1 MKSAAAPIPGTA
13 ARALGSDGVAGLDV
27 MTKENEQLG
36 RNINQHIWNER
47 RYEKIPEYYTAD
59 FVSDYSPRIVRKGR
73 DQIVDAVN
81 SAHDTFE
88 GFRETI
94 NQVIADESRI
104 VLHFTITGRQ
114 VKDWGPVPATGK
126 RVKYDEIVIMNVR
139 DGKVCRQTGVL
150 DTLLALQ
157 QLGRIP
163 DPTGVVEKSLASDD

>member
-1 MKSAAAPIPGTA
+1 
-13 ARALGSDGVAGLDV
+13 

-36 RNINQHIWNER
+36 LRINQEIWNDRRFER
-47 RYEKIPEYYTAD
+47 IPDYYTED
-59 FVSDYSPRIVRKGR
+59 FVSDYSPRIVREGR
-73 DQIVDAVN
+73 EQIAEAVN
-81 SAHDTFE
+81 SAHATFE

-94 NQVIADESRI
+94 NHVIADASHV

-126 RVKYDEIVIMNVR
+126 RVKYNEVVIMEIR

-163 DPTGVVEKSLASDD
+163 DPAGYVEKSLT

>member
-1 MKSAAAPIPGTA
+1 MSEAN
-13 ARALGSDGVAGLDV
+13 R
-27 MTKENEQLG
+27 QLG
-36 RNINQHIWNER
+36 LAINRDIWNDKKF
-47 RYEKIPEYYTAD
+47 EKIPDYYTED
-59 FVSDYSPRIVRKGR
+59 FVSDYSPRIVREGR
-73 DQIVDAVN
+73 EQIIDAVN

-88 GFRETI
+88 DFKETI
-94 NQVIADESRI
+94 HRVIADEHHV

-126 RVKYDEIVIMNVR
+126 PVKYDEVVIMDVR

-163 DPTGVVEKSLASDD
+163 DPAGIVEKSLEESA